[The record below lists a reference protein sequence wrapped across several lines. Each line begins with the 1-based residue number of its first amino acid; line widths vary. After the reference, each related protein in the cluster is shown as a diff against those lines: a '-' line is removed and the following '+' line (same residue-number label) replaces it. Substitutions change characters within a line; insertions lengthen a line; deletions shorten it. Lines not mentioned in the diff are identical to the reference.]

1 MAPQN
6 LNQVFIA
13 NNVDMLAT
21 TTFSNNAA
29 VTASN
34 VNVWDVDAGT
44 NFSAAALTT
53 KKRIQITQTM
63 PSGNCIAT
71 PIIDVKDIKRINFK
85 PWASV
90 IPQVQVQTITWSG
103 LPTASKAVMIRIAL
117 RTAPTDYNSFAA
129 PSAAGN
135 DLSGGGFTFPL
146 VGNFAAGRM
155 IFNIEVPAG
164 TYADTTAFGNYIR
177 AAIAAN
183 PTLNAIFATSGTSTL
198 VLTARHYG
206 VDFDL
211 IAQYSDGST
220 NNFVTSVVATMATPS
235 AASNYV
241 VALGDE
247 KKQRARYGNF
257 NRMYFPFAFP
267 EFAQPT
273 YKYDVLE
280 IQYAHNHP
288 SSTGIARAGELNTVR
303 IYLGASSTAL
313 THAAAATGQNF
324 DTGFGF
330 TFATASTWEQV
341 FS

>member
-13 NNVDMLAT
+13 NNPDMLAT

-29 VTASN
+29 VNASI
-34 VNVWDVDAGT
+34 VNVWDVDGGT
-44 NFSAAALTT
+44 NFVAAALTT

-71 PIIDVKDIKRINFK
+71 PIIDVKDIKRINYRE
-85 PWASV
+85 WTSV
-90 IPQVQVQTITWSG
+90 VPQVQVQTVTWSG
-103 LPTASKAVMIRIAL
+103 APTASKAVMIRIAL
-117 RTAPTDYNSFAA
+117 RTAPVDYNSFAA
-129 PSAAGN
+129 PSSSAN
-135 DLSGGGFTFPL
+135 DLSGSGFTFPL
-146 VGNFAAGRM
+146 IGNFAAGRN

-164 TYADTTAFGNYIR
+164 TYTTTTLGDYVR
-177 AAIAAN
+177 TAIAAN

-198 VLTARHYG
+198 VLTARHFG

-220 NNFVTSVVATMATPS
+220 NNFVTSVVATMANAA
-235 AASNYV
+235 AASNYLI
-241 VALGDE
+241 ALGDE

-267 EFAQPT
+267 EFSQPT
-273 YKYDVLE
+273 FKYDVIE
-280 IQYAHNHP
+280 IQYAHAWP

-303 IYLGASSTAL
+303 IYAGASSTAL
-313 THAAAATGQNF
+313 SYAG
-324 DTGFGF
+324 
-330 TFATASTWEQV
+330 ASTGTELATVFGYTGGTDSEQL